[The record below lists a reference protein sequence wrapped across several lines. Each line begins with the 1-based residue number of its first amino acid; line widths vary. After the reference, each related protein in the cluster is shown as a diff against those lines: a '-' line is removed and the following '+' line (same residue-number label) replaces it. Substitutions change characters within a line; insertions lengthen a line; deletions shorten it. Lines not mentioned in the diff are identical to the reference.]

1 MEKVQVYYSN
11 EERGRLKYVK
21 EERIG
26 VSANEQGQTSTRKN
40 GKFKD
45 SECIEGLIVGGLVG
59 LLVLHQ
65 VHDVGGEGNIKN
77 LHNCVVQCEEVTK
90 ARGLD
95 NDLQEVEV
103 SGDEDNHVQELSL
116 QGNTYKEKKN
126 EE

>member
-77 LHNCVVQCEEVTK
+77 LHIVLYNVTIHANPFAK
-90 ARGLD
+90 
-95 NDLQEVEV
+95 
-103 SGDEDNHVQELSL
+103 
-116 QGNTYKEKKN
+116 
-126 EE
+126 